1 MNFNVY
7 IDDKTAKQLG
17 ALARRRGKARNALVR
32 EAVEALLDRPSGSQ
46 WPDEVVSFAG
56 LPSFA
61 PFESQRKKLADAAD
75 DPFGGKR

>member
-7 IDDKTAKQLG
+7 IDDETAKRLG

-32 EAVEALLDRPSGSQ
+32 EALETMLDRPQSAR

-56 LPSFA
+56 LAKVA
-61 PFESQRKKLADAAD
+61 PFESHRGKLAAVAD
-75 DPFGGKR
+75 DPFGVGR